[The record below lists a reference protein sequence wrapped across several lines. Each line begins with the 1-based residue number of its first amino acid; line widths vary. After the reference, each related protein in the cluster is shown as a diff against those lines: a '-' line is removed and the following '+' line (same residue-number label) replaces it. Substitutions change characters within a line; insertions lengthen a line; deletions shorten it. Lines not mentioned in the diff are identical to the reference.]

1 MKVDYIVQ
9 WSNEAEEQLNKKAD
23 YIAEQSSRE
32 IAANFFDDIKTTAE
46 KLSYIAGAYN
56 DGKFHKF
63 PVSKRRKP
71 HSVRFIVV
79 GDFILISDFIP
90 AGKNS

>member
-9 WSNEAEEQLNKKAD
+9 WSNEAEEQLNEKAD

-32 IAANFFDDIKTTAE
+32 IANNFFDNIKETTE

-63 PVSKRRKP
+63 PISKSRKP

-79 GDFILISDFIP
+79 GDFVLISEFIP
-90 AGKNS
+90 AGKND